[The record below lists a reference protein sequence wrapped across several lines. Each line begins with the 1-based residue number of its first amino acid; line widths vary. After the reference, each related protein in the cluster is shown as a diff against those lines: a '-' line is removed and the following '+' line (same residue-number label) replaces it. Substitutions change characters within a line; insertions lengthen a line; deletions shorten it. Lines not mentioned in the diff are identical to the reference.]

1 MRSIYWVRSD
11 LRIHDNSVLN
21 KFCELSQMGLV
32 VWCPTASYLRA
43 DLNRKQFVDESLSV
57 FSAQIK
63 NFGLSVVVKN
73 KKDKSSQDIK
83 LRHDFRMQRKV
94 Q

>member
-21 KFCELSQMGLV
+21 KFCELSQMGLI

-43 DLNRKQFVDESLSV
+43 DLNRKQLMKR
-57 FSAQIK
+57 IK
-63 NFGLSVVVKN
+63 WKGNEM
-73 KKDKSSQDIK
+73 
-83 LRHDFRMQRKV
+83 R
-94 Q
+94 